1 MDIHA
6 SDFLTIAL
14 LVLLIAAWIL
24 FKVVIGIVTAA
35 ATIIV
40 VFPLLVAFVIFQ
52 RRFIQSFMRSGLKG

>member
-1 MDIHA
+1 MSSSA
-6 SDFLTIAL
+6 PSRGSSLGKRAIAL

-40 VFPLLVAFVIFQ
+40 VVLAIFAVIWAI
-52 RRFIQSFMRSGLKG
+52 RTL